1 MIAKSTIEAI
11 RARADVV
18 AVVASTV
25 KLTRRGRSF
34 VGLCPFHKERS
45 PSFHVSPEKGVYHC
59 FGCKASGDAFRFLQ
73 ETEGLT
79 FREAVQRLA
88 EPLGIAIEETGTE
101 QERRQEVSERKERD
115 DLFAVM
121 RMAADFYA
129 ASLYDH
135 ETSHVAREELARR
148 GMSTE
153 TSDPAIQGAISAFL
167 LGYAPSG
174 WDALAQYLKQQGT
187 SPALAEKV
195 GLLVPRQSGGGYY
208 DRFRN
213 RLMFPVLDL
222 QGRVVAFSGR
232 VLPDPETGAVDKET
246 GKYINSPETP
256 IYRKGEVVYGLFQAR
271 TTLRTEDAGAVVVE
285 GNFDVVSLHAR
296 GMTNVV
302 APLGTAFTVEQAR
315 VLKRLTPEVTI
326 MFDGDAAGMK
336 ALRASEDTCRVA
348 GLIARAVILPDKAD
362 PDSLAQTDAGMDW
375 VRASVAS
382 AKPIAQRLVE
392 LYMVEASRSADM
404 ADRARLFREVGAII
418 QAADVFEQSL
428 LRSYARDLASRFGVR
443 VPVANGQA
451 DALTGAAQPPPATA
465 TAGTQKAPLD
475 PMMAHI
481 VASCVEHPAL
491 ARDEDV
497 GPRLQ
502 NLISG
507 DCVFLLAAILQ
518 HGEGLA
524 DVLGDLNLPDAVRDL
539 AAARLAAPVGVVYEA
554 AKAVVSA
561 NLDQLQGRS
570 DDADLE
576 AMQASAGA
584 ESDLVAMLSTIA
596 GRKDDPAP

>member
-18 AVVASTV
+18 AVIASTV

-45 PSFHVSPEKGVYHC
+45 PSFHVSPEKGFYHC
-59 FGCKASGDAFRFLQ
+59 FGCNASGDAFRFLQ

-101 QERRQEVSERKERD
+101 QERRQETAERKERD
-115 DLFAVM
+115 DLFAAM
-121 RMAADFYA
+121 RMAADFYV

-135 ETSHVAREELARR
+135 EESHVARSELARR
-148 GMSTE
+148 GMNTE
-153 TSDPAIQGAISAFL
+153 TTDQAIQGAIGSFM

-174 WDALAQYLKQQGT
+174 WDALAQHFKQQGV
-187 SPALAEKV
+187 SPALGEKV
-195 GLLVPRQSGGGYY
+195 GLLVPRQGGGGGYY

-232 VLPDPETGAVDKET
+232 VLPDPETGVVDKET
-246 GKYINSPETP
+246 GKYINSPETS
-256 IYRKGEVVYGLFQAR
+256 IYRKGDVVYGLFQAR
-271 TTLRTEDAGAVVVE
+271 TTLRLHDGGAVVVE

-315 VLKRLTPEVTI
+315 TVKRFTPEVTI

-336 ALRASEDTCRVA
+336 ALRASEDTCRTA

-375 VRASVAS
+375 VRAAVAS

-404 ADRARLFREVGAII
+404 ADRARLFREVGAVI
-418 QAADVFEQSL
+418 QAADVFERSL
-428 LRSYARDLASRFGVR
+428 LRTYARDLASRFGVQI
-443 VPVANGQA
+443 PVAGDRDPA
-451 DALTGAAQPPPATA
+451 AALTGALPARPELVVS
-465 TAGTQKAPLD
+465 QKNVLD
-475 PMMAHI
+475 RVMARI
-481 VASCVEHPAL
+481 LSACVEHPAL
-491 ARDEDV
+491 VRDVDV

-502 NLISG
+502 ELISG
-507 DCVFLLAAILQ
+507 DCVFLLAAIHQ
-518 HGEGLA
+518 HGDGIANALDA
-524 DVLGDLNLPDAVRDL
+524 LDLPTNVRDL
-539 AAARLAAPVGVVYEA
+539 ALRRIAAPTGVVYESA
-554 AKAVVSA
+554 RANVMA
-561 NLDQLQGRS
+561 NLDDLQVRI
-570 DDADLE
+570 DDQDLE
-576 AMQASAGA
+576 AIEAAAAAAPA
-584 ESDLVAMLSTIA
+584 EDPLIA
-596 GRKDDPAP
+596 FAKVSGRS

>member
-18 AVVASTV
+18 AVIASTV

-45 PSFHVSPEKGVYHC
+45 PSFHVSPEKGFYHC

-101 QERRQEVSERKERD
+101 QERRQETAERKERD

-121 RMAADFYA
+121 RMAADFYV

-135 ETSHVAREELARR
+135 EESHVARSELARR
-148 GMSTE
+148 GMNTE
-153 TSDPAIQGAISAFL
+153 TTDQAIQGAIGSFM
-167 LGYAPSG
+167 LGYAPSS
-174 WDALAQYLKQQGT
+174 WDALAQHFKQQGV
-187 SPALAEKV
+187 SPALGEKV
-195 GLLVPRQSGGGYY
+195 GLLVPRQGGGGGGGYY

-232 VLPDPETGAVDKET
+232 VLPDPETGVVDKET
-246 GKYINSPETP
+246 GKYINSPETS
-256 IYRKGEVVYGLFQAR
+256 IYRKGDVVYGLFQAR
-271 TTLRTEDAGAVVVE
+271 TTLRLHDGGAVVVE

-315 VLKRLTPEVTI
+315 TVKRFTPEVTI

-336 ALRASEDTCRVA
+336 ALRASEDTCRTA

-362 PDSLAQTDAGMDW
+362 PDSLAQTDAGMEW
-375 VRASVAS
+375 VRAAVAS

-392 LYMVEASRSADM
+392 LYMVEASRSSDM

-418 QAADVFEQSL
+418 QAADVFERSL
-428 LRSYARDLASRFGVR
+428 LRTYARDLASRFGVR
-443 VPVANGQA
+443 VPVASDRDPA
-451 DALTGAAQPPPATA
+451 AALTGAAPAKPVLVSS
-465 TAGTQKAPLD
+465 QKAVLD
-475 PMMAHI
+475 PMIAH
-481 VASCVEHPAL
+481 VMGACVEHPAL
-491 ARDEDV
+491 VRDEFI

-502 NLISG
+502 ALVSG
-507 DCVFLLAAILQ
+507 DCVFLLAAIHQ
-518 HGEGLA
+518 HGDGFA
-524 DVLGDLNLPDAVRDL
+524 SNIDAIDLPPNVRDL
-539 AAARLAAPVGVVYEA
+539 ALRRLASPVGLSYEA
-554 AKAVVSA
+554 ARSNVWA
-561 NLDQLQGRS
+561 NLD
-570 DDADLE
+570 DLEGHLGDQEME
-576 AMQASAGA
+576 AMQSALGTD
-584 ESDLVAMLSTIA
+584 EDLGVIA
-596 GRKDDPAP
+596 KFPGR